1 MKVVLLADVKGSG
14 KKGELVNV
22 SDGYA
27 RNFLFPKK
35 LAKEANAQ
43 ALNELKNAE
52 ESKAFKIKQE
62 TEAAQA
68 SADKINGKSVSI
80 LAKAGQGG
88 KLFGSVTA
96 KEIAEAIKKQYGV
109 DVDKRKID
117 TKGDMKAFG
126 TYECEVKLYSGI
138 TATVKAVIPEYNFT
152 SHSYVPNAK

>member
-1 MKVVLLADVKGSG
+1 MKVVLLQDVKSIG

-52 ESKAFKIKQE
+52 ESRAFKIKQE

-96 KEIAEAIKKQYGV
+96 KEIAEAIKKQHGV

-138 TATVKAVIPEYNFT
+138 TATVKAVVTE
-152 SHSYVPNAK
+152 KE

>member
-80 LAKAGQGG
+80 LAKAGPGG

-138 TATVKAVIPEYNFT
+138 TATVKAVVTE
-152 SHSYVPNAK
+152 KE

>member
-52 ESKAFKIKQE
+52 ESKAFKIKHE

-138 TATVKAVIPEYNFT
+138 TATVKAVVTE
-152 SHSYVPNAK
+152 KE

>member
-1 MKVVLLADVKGSG
+1 MKVVLLADVKVSG
-14 KKGELVNV
+14 KKGELVNF

-138 TATVKAVIPEYNFT
+138 TATVKAVVTE
-152 SHSYVPNAK
+152 KE

>member
-109 DVDKRKID
+109 DVDKRKIE

-138 TATVKAVIPEYNFT
+138 TATVKAVVTE
-152 SHSYVPNAK
+152 KE